1 MSIYIKD
8 IFQKYIK
15 ISQYKKKEKVVP
27 DGEHI
32 KLLYF
37 SLTIKTQ
44 RWKPECGM
52 RRYGCLDRRQ
62 RAFSGDFLSVFAW
75 FQT

>member
-1 MSIYIKD
+1 MSIYTKD

-32 KLLYF
+32 KLH
-37 SLTIKTQ
+37 
-44 RWKPECGM
+44 
-52 RRYGCLDRRQ
+52 
-62 RAFSGDFLSVFAW
+62 
-75 FQT
+75 